1 MALKDKLR
9 GKHGKNW
16 ASQVDLFDPSSSR
29 LLTIEG
35 NSLTEDMSKA
45 IGTSEEIL
53 QIWIYKCPLSKWQLP
68 KLLLNHQF
76 VVFETVTPLY
86 LPEELKRRLCN
97 FPAPLSDC
105 RVFRLCEIMPAV
117 SHALQSRNFS
127 KCRPA
132 WILTLCP
139 RNHNATAHLRSHSCF
154 FDRLVILNEDRIL

>member
-1 MALKDKLR
+1 MT
-9 GKHGKNW
+9 HGHVFIQAKYP
-16 ASQVDLFDPSSSR
+16 AVCFVITFMLSKR
-29 LLTIEG
+29 LLNPLYPLG
-35 NSLTEDMSKA
+35 Y
-45 IGTSEEIL
+45 SEARGGGG
-53 QIWIYKCPLSKWQLP
+53 WGG
-68 KLLLNHQF
+68 
-76 VVFETVTPLY
+76 VTPLY